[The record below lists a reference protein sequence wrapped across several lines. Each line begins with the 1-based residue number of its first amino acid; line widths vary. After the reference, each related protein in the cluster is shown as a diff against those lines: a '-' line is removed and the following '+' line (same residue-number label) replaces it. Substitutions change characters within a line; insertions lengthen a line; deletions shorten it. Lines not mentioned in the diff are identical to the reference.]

1 MTHWPFWGTILQKGE
16 EPMFRFGFLLVTAAL
31 MGIELTAAAEGEIPR
46 FDIAATCRGSGSVQ
60 TPAKCMQD
68 EQAAR
73 DQLQRLWPQFRQ
85 ADASRCVQIT
95 TNPGGAAGYVELLTC
110 LQAARVDEKKP
121 TDPLGP
127 LPTIAK

>member
-1 MTHWPFWGTILQKGE
+1 MGE
-16 EPMFRFGFLLVTAAL
+16 GHMLRFEFLFIAAAL
-31 MGIELTAAAEGEIPR
+31 TGTELTAAAEGELPK
-46 FDIAATCRGSGSVQ
+46 FDIATTCRSSGSLQ
-60 TPAKCMQD
+60 TPAKCMED
-68 EQAAR
+68 EQVAR

>member
-1 MTHWPFWGTILQKGE
+1 LAVLQALQHGKTGE
-16 EPMFRFGFLLVTAAL
+16 KIMLRFGFAFVAAAL
-31 MGIELTAAAEGEIPR
+31 TGIEFTAAAEGEIPK
-46 FDIAATCRGSGSVQ
+46 FDIAVTCRSSGSVQ
-60 TPAKCMQD
+60 TPAKCAQD

-95 TNPGGAAGYVELLTC
+95 TNPGGAPGYVELLTC
-110 LQAARVDEKKP
+110 LQAARIDEKKP
-121 TDPLGP
+121 TDPFGP